1 MKIGIFMAYM
11 PGVKLGS
18 EGLGRYI
25 GNLTKGF
32 VDDQNEVSIACPK
45 WMIEPLHDLF
55 DDFHIPQQSV
65 DIITT
70 HRVPVVWKL
79 YSKRLGRKKEE
90 KISGKIFALKK
101 FADIVDFMIDKV
113 VSISVWFLFVAILF
127 LVFALFIVLLPE
139 LLLLS
144 VLALLGFAA
153 LKLLKKTKG
162 GVKSIIWKMDDI
174 KRRYSQK
181 GESIQQ
187 RAYDQLYQTTVSKL
201 IAKINT
207 QQYDVWFVPTL
218 FWPEAAEIN
227 TLTVF
232 TAPDM
237 VTTQFPFPFAEWG
250 GGAAATN
257 NCARTIENGQYFIT
271 YCDFIKKDLLMRQ
284 FGKEDDHVRSI
295 AHVNNSSLDY
305 VNITSKNVD
314 YRTDASRSINEEFCR
329 ELLFQL
335 PQYSTQQAFL
345 EGFDFSNVQYVFYAS
360 QHRPHKNILNL
371 IRAYEYLLRTRQVNF
386 KLFMTCDLDAAE
398 GISSFIAG
406 HGLEHDV
413 ISFKRV
419 PVQLLSALYQCA
431 TLVVNPTL
439 YEGGFL
445 TFTLGEGM
453 SVGTP
458 SIMSRIPQVTDM
470 IPEVYPMDY
479 ILFDPHNYM
488 DIAQKILF
496 GVENAAQLYQDELV
510 MYHDLEV
517 RTGPVV
523 ARDYIKAFQDFAV
536 IYANEN
542 NKEKD
547 YDAQ

>member
-11 PGVKLGS
+11 PGVKLRS

-25 GNLTKGF
+25 GNLIKGF
-32 VDDQNEVSIACPK
+32 VDDQNDVSIACPK
-45 WMIEPLHDLF
+45 WMIKPLYDLF

-70 HRVPVVWKL
+70 HRVPIVWKL
-79 YSKRLGRKKEE
+79 YSKLLGRKKDE
-90 KISGKIFALKK
+90 KISGKIIVLKK
-101 FADIVDFMIDKV
+101 FADLVDFIIDIA
-113 VSISVWFLFVAILF
+113 VSISAWFLFAAVLLI
-127 LVFALFIVLLPE
+127 VFALFIVFLPGFLLI
-139 LLLLS
+139 S
-144 VLALLGFAA
+144 VLVLLGFAA
-153 LKLLKKTKG
+153 SKLSKKTKG
-162 GVKSIIWKMDDI
+162 GMKSILGKINDI
-174 KRRYSQK
+174 VRRYSKK

-187 RAYDQLYQTTVSKL
+187 RAYNQLYQSTVNKL

-207 QQYDVWFVPTL
+207 QKNDVWFVPTL
-218 FWPEAAEIN
+218 FWPEAAKIN
-227 TLTVF
+227 SLTVF

-250 GGAAATN
+250 GGLTATN
-257 NCARTIENGQYFIT
+257 NCAKTIESGQYFIT

-284 FGKEDDHVRSI
+284 FGKEYDHIRSI

-314 YRTDASRSINEEFCR
+314 YLTGGSRSINEEFCR
-329 ELLFQL
+329 ELLFHL
-335 PQYSTQQAFL
+335 PRYSTQQVFL
-345 EGFDFSNVQYVFYAS
+345 EGFDFSNVQYIFYAS

-371 IRAYEYLLRTRQVNF
+371 IRAYEYLLRTKQVSF

-398 GISSFIAG
+398 GIRSFIAD
-406 HGLEHDV
+406 HGLEYDV

-458 SIMSRIPQVTDM
+458 SIMGRIPQVTDM
-470 IPEVYPMDY
+470 IPDVYPIDY

-496 GVENAAQLYQDELV
+496 GVQNAAQLYQDELA
-510 MYHDLEV
+510 MYHDVEV

-523 ARDYIKAFQDFAV
+523 AKDYVKAFQEFAM
-536 IYANEN
+536 IYANEHS
-542 NKEKD
+542 K
-547 YDAQ
+547 